1 MDLNAIFET
10 IKEQADKL
18 EYNRKNEFIKCLVNT
33 KGTESIIE
41 KVRLKGVPTNLM
53 LSEELE
59 KMIPQENRIRT
70 FLTIVPCSHFE
81 PNQMFFYWHKEMDL
95 LQQVLKH

>member
-18 EYNRKNEFIKCLVNT
+18 EYNRKNEFIKCLENT

-41 KVRLKGVPTNLM
+41 KVRLEGVPTHLM

-59 KMIPQENRIRT
+59 KLIPQENRIRT
-70 FLTIVPCSHFE
+70 FLTVVPRSHFE
-81 PNQMFFYWHKEMDL
+81 PNQMFFYWYKEMEFMR
-95 LQQVLKH
+95 QVLKR